1 MKKNKF
7 LALLVL
13 SISLS
18 LSSCG
23 NNKKVEEKRIETTKE
38 EDDVNSQPKEQECE
52 IIEEQQ
58 RTVEDAKVTK
68 CLYVIKKV
76 NVRKEM
82 STESDVLDILP
93 VGFEISDYEKVDDWY
108 RINYQ
113 EEEAYVHSSCVNE
126 KTKYEFPYEF
136 KKVVYLVKDKEIYID
151 DDLNNQIAV
160 LPELECCEVYEE
172 YEDSYLIKTNDY
184 VGYINKNDVE
194 KLTGTFV
201 VVDISDQELRLYED
215 NQLILTSP
223 IVTGKP
229 STPTNEGLF
238 DIYNIT
244 YNRYL
249 VGKGYKSYV
258 DIMMKFDGNIGLH
271 DAEYHTNEDG
281 FKHGWRDRSE
291 FGGETYIK
299 HGSHGCVNMP
309 HDEVMEVSEHVELG
323 TKVLVKK

>member
-151 DDLNNQIAV
+151 DDLNNQIDM

-194 KLTGTFV
+194 ELTGTFV

>member
-126 KTKYEFPYEF
+126 KTKYEFPYKF

-151 DDLNNQIAV
+151 DDLNNQIDM

-194 KLTGTFV
+194 ELTGTFV

>member
-38 EDDVNSQPKEQECE
+38 EGEVNSQPKEQECE

-151 DDLNNQIAV
+151 DDLNNQIDV